1 MDKITVTLTKDQAKH
16 LIDILYDKIKR
27 DGSSYTTRLA
37 IKLHKATY
45 PPKN

>member
-1 MDKITVTLTKDQAKH
+1 MKYITVKLTEDQLKH
-16 LIDILYDKIKR
+16 IIDILYDKIEK